1 LQSSKGYQKI
11 VSLLPSATEIL
22 FELGLDDRLK
32 GVTHACT
39 YPIEALNKPKII
51 NSSVDVNMLDSTE
64 IDKKIKEL
72 ALKNEPI
79 FILNNEKIKE
89 IEPDLIIYQNMCEVC
104 APFDQE
110 IKQIDSILGYFPD
123 QLNLSPKNLNEIFES
138 IIIVGKKIGNLK
150 TAYDKVKEL
159 TKRIETIQNEIKG
172 YKKVH
177 NIKKQKI
184 ICLEWIS
191 PFYIAGHWVPEM
203 VKIIDGINGIGK
215 AGSLSK
221 IISINEIKEFDPD
234 KIIIMPCGFDIE
246 RTLRESKNLDS
257 DKNWNSLKAVLI
269 NEIFMVDANS
279 YFSKPSPR
287 IVTGIE
293 IMAKIVYPELFKE
306 LRVPSNSF
314 KKIVI

>member
-215 AGSLSK
+215 PGSLSK

-257 DKNWNSLKAVLI
+257 DKNWNSLKAVLM

>member
-51 NSSVDVNMLDSTE
+51 NSSIDVNVLDSIE

-72 ALKNEPI
+72 ALKNKPI
-79 FILNNEKIKE
+79 FILNKEKIKE
-89 IEPDLIIYQNMCEVC
+89 IEPDLIIYQNICEVC

-110 IKQIDSILGYFPD
+110 IKQISSILGYYPE
-123 QLNLSPKNLNEIFES
+123 QLNLSPKNIDEIFES

-150 TAYDKVKEL
+150 TAYDKVKEF
-159 TKRIETIQNEIKG
+159 TKRIETIQTELKR
-172 YKKVH
+172 YKLVH
-177 NIKKQKI
+177 KIKKQKI

-191 PFYIAGHWVPEM
+191 PFFIAGHWVPEM
-203 VKIIDGINGIGK
+203 VEIIDGINGIGK
-215 AGSLSK
+215 VGSFSK

-246 RTLRESKNLDS
+246 RTLRESKILDS
-257 DKNWNSLKAVLI
+257 DKNWNSLKAVI
-269 NEIFMVDANS
+269 MNEIFMVDANS

-306 LRVPSNSF
+306 LTMPSNSF

>member
-51 NSSVDVNMLDSTE
+51 NSSIDVNKLDSIE

-72 ALKNEPI
+72 ALKNKPI
-79 FILNNEKIKE
+79 FILNDEKIKE

-150 TAYDKVKEL
+150 TAYDKVKEIN
-159 TKRIETIQNEIKG
+159 KRIETIQNEIKK
-172 YKKVH
+172 YKQVH
-177 NIKKQKI
+177 KIKKQKI

-191 PFYIAGHWVPEM
+191 PFFIAGHWVPEM

-215 AGSLSK
+215 VGSISK

-246 RTLRESKNLDS
+246 RTLRESKILDS
-257 DKNWNSLKAVLI
+257 DKHWNSLKAVLM
-269 NEIFMVDANS
+269 NEIYMVDANS

-293 IMAKIVYPELFKE
+293 ILAKILYPELFKE

>member
-1 LQSSKGYQKI
+1 
-11 VSLLPSATEIL
+11 
-22 FELGLDDRLK
+22 
-32 GVTHACT
+32 
-39 YPIEALNKPKII
+39 
-51 NSSVDVNMLDSTE
+51 
-64 IDKKIKEL
+64 
-72 ALKNEPI
+72 
-79 FILNNEKIKE
+79 
-89 IEPDLIIYQNMCEVC
+89 MCEVC

-123 QLNLSPKNLNEIFES
+123 QLNLSPKNLDEIFES
-138 IIIVGKKIGNLK
+138 IIIIGKKIGNLK

-215 AGSLSK
+215 AGTPSK
-221 IISINEIKEFDPD
+221 IISFNEIKEFDPD

-246 RTLRESKNLDS
+246 RTLKESKILDS
-257 DKNWNSLKAVLI
+257 DKNWNSLKAVLM

-287 IVTGIE
+287 IITGIE

>member
-257 DKNWNSLKAVLI
+257 DKNWNSLKAVLM

>member
-51 NSSVDVNMLDSTE
+51 NSSIDVNMLDSIE

-72 ALKNEPI
+72 ALKNKPI
-79 FILNNEKIKE
+79 FILNNEKIRE

-110 IKQIDSILGYFPD
+110 IKQIASILGYFPE
-123 QLNLSPKNLNEIFES
+123 QLNLSPKNLDEIFES
-138 IIIVGKKIGNLK
+138 IISVGKKIGNLK
-150 TAYDKVKEL
+150 TAYDKVKEF
-159 TKRIETIQNEIKG
+159 TKRIGTIQNELKK
-172 YKKVH
+172 YKQVH
-177 NIKKQKI
+177 KIKKQKI

-191 PFYIAGHWVPEM
+191 PFFIAGHWVPEM

-215 AGSLSK
+215 VGSISK

-234 KIIIMPCGFDIE
+234 KIIIMPCGFGIE
-246 RTLRESKNLDS
+246 RTLRESKILDS
-257 DKNWNSLKAVLI
+257 DKHWNSLKAVLM
-269 NEIFMVDANS
+269 NEIYMVDANS

-293 IMAKIVYPELFKE
+293 ILAKILYPELFKE

>member
-79 FILNNEKIKE
+79 FILDNEKIKE

-257 DKNWNSLKAVLI
+257 DKNWNSLKAVLM

>member
-51 NSSVDVNMLDSTE
+51 NSSIDVNMLDSIE

-72 ALKNEPI
+72 ALKNKPI
-79 FILNNEKIKE
+79 FILNNEKIRE

-110 IKQIDSILGYFPD
+110 IKQIASILGYFPE
-123 QLNLSPKNLNEIFES
+123 QLNLSPKNLDEIFES
-138 IIIVGKKIGNLK
+138 IICVGKKIGNLK
-150 TAYDKVKEL
+150 TAYDKVKEF
-159 TKRIETIQNEIKG
+159 TKRIGTIQNELKK
-172 YKKVH
+172 YKQVH
-177 NIKKQKI
+177 KIKKQKI

-191 PFYIAGHWVPEM
+191 PFFIAGHWVPEM

-215 AGSLSK
+215 VGSISK

-246 RTLRESKNLDS
+246 RTLRESKILDS
-257 DKNWNSLKAVLI
+257 DKHWNSLKAVLM
-269 NEIFMVDANS
+269 NEIYMVDANS

-293 IMAKIVYPELFKE
+293 ILAKILYPELFKE

>member
-1 LQSSKGYQKI
+1 MQSSKGYQKI

-51 NSSVDVNMLDSTE
+51 NSSIDVNKLDSIE

-72 ALKNEPI
+72 ALKNKPI

-110 IKQIDSILGYFPD
+110 IKQIASILGYFPD
-123 QLNLSPKNLNEIFES
+123 QLNLSPKNLNDIFES

-159 TKRIETIQNEIKG
+159 N
-172 YKKVH
+172 
-177 NIKKQKI
+177 
-184 ICLEWIS
+184 
-191 PFYIAGHWVPEM
+191 
-203 VKIIDGINGIGK
+203 
-215 AGSLSK
+215 
-221 IISINEIKEFDPD
+221 
-234 KIIIMPCGFDIE
+234 
-246 RTLRESKNLDS
+246 
-257 DKNWNSLKAVLI
+257 
-269 NEIFMVDANS
+269 
-279 YFSKPSPR
+279 
-287 IVTGIE
+287 
-293 IMAKIVYPELFKE
+293 
-306 LRVPSNSF
+306 
-314 KKIVI
+314 

>member
-159 TKRIETIQNEIKG
+159 TKRIETIQKR
-172 YKKVH
+172 V
-177 NIKKQKI
+177 QK
-184 ICLEWIS
+184 S
-191 PFYIAGHWVPEM
+191 
-203 VKIIDGINGIGK
+203 
-215 AGSLSK
+215 S
-221 IISINEIKEFDPD
+221 
-234 KIIIMPCGFDIE
+234 
-246 RTLRESKNLDS
+246 
-257 DKNWNSLKAVLI
+257 
-269 NEIFMVDANS
+269 
-279 YFSKPSPR
+279 
-287 IVTGIE
+287 
-293 IMAKIVYPELFKE
+293 
-306 LRVPSNSF
+306 
-314 KKIVI
+314 

>member
-32 GVTHACT
+32 GVTHACN

-51 NSSVDVNMLDSTE
+51 NSSIDVKKLDSIE
-64 IDKKIKEL
+64 IDKEIKEL
-72 ALKNEPI
+72 ALKNKPI
-79 FILNNEKIKE
+79 FILNDEKIKE
-89 IEPDLIIYQNMCEVC
+89 IEPDLIIYQNLCEVC
-104 APFDQE
+104 APFDQD
-110 IKQIDSILGYFPD
+110 IKQISSILGYFPE
-123 QLNLSPKNLNEIFES
+123 QLNLSPKNLDDIFES
-138 IIIVGKKIGNLK
+138 IIIIGNKIGNLK
-150 TAYDKVKEL
+150 TANDKVKEIN
-159 TKRIETIQNEIKG
+159 KRIETIQNEIKK
-172 YKKVH
+172 YKQVH
-177 NIKKQKI
+177 KIKKQKI

-215 AGSLSK
+215 PGSLSK

-246 RTLRESKNLDS
+246 RTLKESKILEG
-257 DKNWNSLKAVLI
+257 DKNWNSLNAVLM
-269 NEIFMVDANS
+269 NEIFVVDANS

-306 LRVPSNSF
+306 LTVPSNSF
-314 KKIVI
+314 EKIVI

>member
-215 AGSLSK
+215 AGTLSK
-221 IISINEIKEFDPD
+221 IISFNEIKEFDPD
-234 KIIIMPCGFDIE
+234 KIIMMPCGFDIE

-257 DKNWNSLKAVLI
+257 DKNWNSLKAVLM